1 MLTIII
7 NHNDS
12 SLDNLNNYIIF
23 LQNIIKNNSI
33 QLIII
38 NCCNEINN
46 LVIDNL
52 NPNLNISI
60 FNYSQDFCDSIYN
73 DILQSTIY
81 DTILFTNYNI
91 YFTPILIDW
100 INNNTIDENS
110 YVKTNIF
117 TLKSLPKEFFNNFSN
132 SIYEDIA
139 LNINNI
145 SNESG
150 IFNIDTNTYINIFN
164 NNKDLHILDSKTLIE
179 NNTLFIQ
186 DTCDFLLINKNTLNK
201 IGFNINN
208 SNYNHTF
215 QYLTLILIKNNLNM
229 IKLPYLISVYKQF
242 DSKNET
248 FINIDS
254 EFTTTTEFNKFVN
267 YKIYNLNTKKTST
280 IIRNQVKTIK
290 GYNTASTVQ
299 ENELLKKINELNS
312 IIENYKHNLSNQNI
326 ILDTEQI
333 NHLTQENNNLVEQ
346 NNILNDKINHLNEEI
361 NNLIQNINTLKQET
375 NTLNED
381 NNHLVEQNNILNDKI
396 NHLNEKNNHFTH
408 QNNNSENNI
417 KTLKNNIL
425 LKLYDIIN
433 SDLD

>member
-1 MLTIII
+1 
-7 NHNDS
+7 
-12 SLDNLNNYIIF
+12 
-23 LQNIIKNNSI
+23 
-33 QLIII
+33 
-38 NCCNEINN
+38 
-46 LVIDNL
+46 
-52 NPNLNISI
+52 
-60 FNYSQDFCDSIYN
+60 
-73 DILQSTIY
+73 
-81 DTILFTNYNI
+81 
-91 YFTPILIDW
+91 
-100 INNNTIDENS
+100 
-110 YVKTNIF
+110 
-117 TLKSLPKEFFNNFSN
+117 
-132 SIYEDIA
+132 
-139 LNINNI
+139 
-145 SNESG
+145 
-150 IFNIDTNTYINIFN
+150 
-164 NNKDLHILDSKTLIE
+164 
-179 NNTLFIQ
+179 
-186 DTCDFLLINKNTLNK
+186 
-201 IGFNINN
+201 
-208 SNYNHTF
+208 
-215 QYLTLILIKNNLNM
+215 M

-299 ENELLKKINELNS
+299 ENELLKKKINELNS